1 MANGMKKL
9 IKTHDM
15 KTSRYIWAL
24 AAMLTLVACSDSD
37 TFDVADRNVKLR
49 VSVGSESVFTRS
61 NPIGT
66 ADEQKSFNNGDM
78 VSVSNGT
85 QTAVYTLSDNGWT
98 ITTGTLTW
106 SEGSGMFQALY
117 PADGTNTFDKG
128 VIKTDQSTLANL
140 AASDYMRQDYDYTS
154 VPADRTLN
162 LEMQRQTAR
171 VIFKVSYY
179 KSQFD
184 GRNPSIGYLH
194 VFSPTE
200 TESNVRSEITAYQSG
215 DEFVALVV
223 PTAYDYASFVKLNV
237 KTSDNASGTVL
248 YVRGIPAME
257 PGKSYT
263 YNLIVGKDEVSI
275 ADIEVTDWSNGA
287 IIADGKLKPEFEVN
301 GSNITINFE
310 GMLAKNSDLIETAVG
325 TGSTLKVSGPINKDD
340 IEAIKNYLKTNS
352 SQTLNLDLEDA
363 VIGEFPDNALS
374 GLENLGNVKLPK
386 TLTSI
391 GKSAFANSSNAVITN
406 LNDLKSLQYIKELAF
421 EDCTLSGN
429 IVFECLL
436 DVEAQAFYQ
445 VKANSLT
452 FPESLFGCIQ
462 LETFCSAEIDTIT
475 FKGNIGG
482 VDCNAF
488 AETKIT
494 IYLSGCDAVPSCD
507 DYAFYRYEGT
517 LHVKSGLKSAFE
529 NAEGWREIVSNGG
542 EIVDDL

>member
-1 MANGMKKL
+1 MKKL

-24 AAMLTLVACSDSD
+24 TAMLTLAACSDSD
-37 TFDVADRNVKLR
+37 TIDVAGSNVKLR

-78 VSVSNGT
+78 VSVSDGT
-85 QTAVYTLSDNGWT
+85 QTAVYTLSDNGWA
-98 ITTGTLTW
+98 ITTGTLIW
-106 SEGSGMFQALY
+106 SEGAGMFQAFY

-154 VPADRTLN
+154 VPADNTLN

-200 TESNVRSEITAYQSG
+200 TNSNVRSEITAYQNG

-223 PTAYDYASFVKLNV
+223 PTAYAYSDFVKLNV
-237 KTSDNASGTVL
+237 KTSDNPSGTVL
-248 YVRGIPAME
+248 YVRGTPAME
-257 PGKSYT
+257 AGKSYT

-275 ADIEVTDWSNGA
+275 ADIEVTDWSNGS
-287 IIADGKLKPEFEVN
+287 IIAYGKLKPGAEVN
-301 GSNITINFE
+301 GNNITINFK

-325 TGSTLKVSGPINKDD
+325 TGSTLKVSGPINEDD
-340 IEAIKNYLKTNS
+340 IIAIKNYLNANS
-352 SQTLNLDLEDA
+352 SKTLDLDLADA
-363 VIGEFPDNALS
+363 VIEEFPDNALEK
-374 GLENLGNVKLPK
+374 LENLGNVKLPK

-391 GKSAFANSSNAVITN
+391 GARAFKDCTNAVITN
-406 LNDLKSLQYIKELAF
+406 LNDLKSLQYIKGRAF
-421 EDCTLSGN
+421 ENCTLSGN
-429 IVFECLL
+429 IVFECLS
-436 DVEAQAFYQ
+436 EINGQAFYH

-452 FPESLFGCIQ
+452 FPESLFGV
-462 LETFCSAEIDTIT
+462 LETETFCSAEIDTIT
-475 FKGNIGG
+475 FKGDIYG
-482 VDCNAF
+482 VDYRVF

-507 DYAFYRYEGT
+507 DNAFERYEGT

-529 NAEGWREIVSNGG
+529 NADGWKEIGSNGG